1 MAKCC
6 QPSRKRRLTPIAP
19 ETAQEL
25 ETLRRSVQRGAPF
38 GAAGWV
44 AAMAD
49 RYGLASSLRPRGRS
63 TRSGMLA
70 EPG

>member
-1 MAKCC
+1 MLPALQK
-6 QPSRKRRLTPIAP
+6 KAP
-19 ETAQEL
+19 DPDSPRAQEF

-49 RYGLASSLRPRGRS
+49 RYGLASSLRPRGRP